1 MFLNVWNFDWKTTVY
16 IFIFMKVISTW
27 IELNILK
34 CIPVHSVTLKN
45 ILYIKND
52 PLIVPLKFCVEFLT
66 YSKFNK
72 YLYDYI
78 I

>member
-1 MFLNVWNFDWKTTVY
+1 M
-16 IFIFMKVISTW
+16 
-27 IELNILK
+27 NILK

-66 YSKFNK
+66 YSNINLTNIYMIILFKYFVFNWYSTFLNVK
-72 YLYDYI
+72 I
-78 I
+78 TQFMNKWIK